1 MNQAIISIKPRYVDL
16 VLSGEKSVE
25 LRNRV
30 VRMNSGTR
38 IWIYATRPVSGIVAL
53 AEVASVVHGAPVDIW
68 NRFEREMCID
78 QICFESYTRNRG
90 CVSALMLTSIR
101 RMKPSVTLDRIRRS
115 VGDFQPPQFYAHL
128 TLDGRLS
135 SILNGALHLGDTPT
149 LNPNPFLI
157 TTQTKRNLSNR
168 SGIGGVLSAT

>member
-1 MNQAIISIKPRYVDL
+1 MNQAIISLKPRYVDL
-16 VLSGEKSVE
+16 VLSGKKTVE
-25 LRNRV
+25 LRNRI

-53 AEVASVVHGAPVDIW
+53 AEVASVVHGAPLDIW

-78 QICFESYTRNRG
+78 KICFDSYIKDRER
-90 CVSALMLTSIR
+90 VSALMLTSIR
-101 RMKPSVTLDRIRRS
+101 KLKPSVTLDWIRRS

-135 SILNGALHLGDTPT
+135 STLNRALHLGDTPT
-149 LNPNPFLI
+149 LNLAA
-157 TTQTKRNLSNR
+157 
-168 SGIGGVLSAT
+168 VADA